1 VIAAVP
7 QCGTAFVA
15 YGVNLPTRAKSESK
29 TPTKRLIF
37 FAAILSLW
45 ILAVC
50 FRLVYMQVWHYG
62 EWEQRAS
69 RQQSRTINVE
79 PRRGVIYDRNGS
91 ELAMSIYVDS
101 IFAVPSEIP
110 DAESAASILGNVLHA
125 DPQDILARMKASR
138 NFAWVMRKVDADTSQ
153 RVHNLNLKGVYFRK
167 EPKRFYPRRELASQT
182 LGYVGLDDEGL
193 GGIELE
199 FNDDLQGIPGR
210 ELISVDARRRFFGRV
225 ERQPEPGQ
233 NIVLTLDSTIQ
244 YIAEKELA
252 QGLQDTKAIAGTV
265 VVQNPRTGEILA
277 LANFPTFNPNVF
289 NQVPKEALKNR
300 AVSDVYEPGSVF
312 KTVTY
317 SSAIE
322 EHLVKPEDRI
332 DCQNGSINVFGM
344 QIHDHERLG
353 MITAAEAYAHSSDV
367 AAIKVGMRLGDQRFA
382 SYIKAYGFGAQTG
395 IELPGETRGLSKPAS
410 RWSKVSIGA
419 ISMGQEIGVTPVQV
433 ISMVSTI
440 ANDGVYTPPRIVAGE
455 LPPNA
460 GPKQVV
466 FHPAQQRRVI
476 SPETAVTMKKMMEGV
491 VLFGTARRAMLEGY
505 SVAGKTGT
513 AQKVDPKTGTYSKTK
528 YIASF
533 VGFAPVNE
541 PALTIAVILD
551 SAEGLHQGGQVCAP
565 VWRRIAQQVLEYMHV
580 PHDVET
586 KNDAKRQAL
595 IASAKDSDV
604 SDEASDHL
612 GTPLVMNDTDT
623 ASATAEGSKPAS
635 ASPANAAKD
644 AQVKEASLRQSAD
657 TLSVAV
663 SASTSQP
670 GVAVPETVPPAG
682 NGTAI
687 LDVNGGVVVP
697 SFVGKT
703 LRSAVESAQQTGVEI
718 SIVGGGIA
726 REQFPA
732 PGSHLPAGQ
741 RVTVRFS
748 R

>member
-1 VIAAVP
+1 M
-7 QCGTAFVA
+7 
-15 YGVNLPTRAKSESK
+15 PTRAKPESK
-29 TPTKRLIF
+29 GPKRRLIMF
-37 FAAILSLW
+37 TAVLFLW
-45 ILAVC
+45 MGAVC
-50 FRLVYMQVWHYG
+50 LRLVQMQVLHYG
-62 EWEQRAS
+62 DWVQKAL
-69 RQQSRTINVE
+69 RQQSRTITVE
-79 PRRGVIYDRNGS
+79 PRRGIIYDRNGS
-91 ELAMSIYVDS
+91 ELAMSIDVDS

-110 DAESAASILGNVLHA
+110 EPETTAAILGNVLQL

-138 NFAWVMRKVDADTSQ
+138 NFAWVLRKVDGETSR
-153 RVHNLNLKGVYFRK
+153 RVRDLNLKGIYFRK
-167 EPKRFYPRRELASQT
+167 EPKRFYPKRELASQA

-199 FNDDLQGIPGR
+199 FNDDLLGIPGR
-210 ELISVDARRRFFGRV
+210 ELISVDARRKWFGRV

-233 NIVLTLDSTIQ
+233 NVVLTIDSTIQ

-252 QGLQDTKAIAGTV
+252 QGIEDTKAIAGTV

-277 LANFPTFNPNVF
+277 LANWPTFNPNVF
-289 NQVPKEALKNR
+289 NQVPKEAMKNR

-322 EHLVKPEDRI
+322 EHLVKPDDRI

-353 MITAAEAYAHSSDV
+353 TITAAEAFAHSSDV

-382 SYIKAYGFGAQTG
+382 NYIHAYGFGQTTG
-395 IELPGETRGLSKPAS
+395 IELPGETRGLAKPAS

-419 ISMGQEIGVTPVQV
+419 ISMGQEIGVTPLQV

-440 ANDGVYTPPRIVAGE
+440 ANDGIYTPPRIVAGE

-460 GPKQVV
+460 GPKPVV
-466 FHPAQQRRVI
+466 FHPAQQHRVI
-476 SPETAVTMKKMMEGV
+476 SGETAVTMKKMMEGV

-533 VGFAPVNE
+533 VGFSPVNE
-541 PALTIAVILD
+541 PALTILVILD

-580 PHDVET
+580 PHDLEV
-586 KNDAKRQAL
+586 KPDPRRRALMASARQAD
-595 IASAKDSDV
+595 I
-604 SDEASDHL
+604 DESSDHL
-612 GTPLVMNDTDT
+612 GTPLVMSDDANGATVDAKNT
-623 ASATAEGSKPAS
+623 APAP
-635 ASPANAAKD
+635 PANETKTAKVVDTSAHDSEAATT
-644 AQVKEASLRQSAD
+644 QNPPD
-657 TLSVAV
+657 TLSVDPALLTPQPATGSGTVIVDV
-663 SASTSQP
+663 SSGP
-670 GVAVPETVPPAG
+670 
-682 NGTAI
+682 
-687 LDVNGGVVVP
+687 VVP

-703 LRSAVESAQQTGVEI
+703 MRGAVETAQQTGLEI
-718 SIVGGGIA
+718 SVVGTGIA
-726 REQFPA
+726 RQQSPP
-732 PGSHLPAGQ
+732 PGSHVPAGQ
-741 RVTVRFS
+741 RVTVRFT